1 MIVCGLPIGVI
12 IYRIMD
18 SLQEYIIGITL
29 FINNI
34 IIPFF
39 FGLALLFFI
48 WNAFRFFILGNKN
61 EPDQEN
67 AKKLAI
73 YGIAA
78 FVLLVSIWGIVNLL
92 VNGLNL
98 SSNNYITPD
107 YIEQGPFLREN
118 VRQADY
124 CRLNPQSLD
133 CR

>member
-1 MIVCGLPIGVI
+1 MG
-12 IYRIMD
+12 
-18 SLQEYIIGITL
+18 SLQEFIIGITL
-29 FINNI
+29 FFNNV

-48 WNAFRFFILGNKN
+48 WNAFKFFILGNKS

-73 YGIAA
+73 YGIAG
-78 FVLLVSIWGIVNLL
+78 FVFLVSLWGIINLL
-92 VNGLNL
+92 VGGLGLDN
-98 SSNNYITPD
+98 SNYPIKPD

-124 CRLNPQSLD
+124 CRRNPQSLD